1 MSQVERQ
8 EAKCNP
14 RPVSPTH
21 HSTGL
26 AEKRGQ
32 PVNSDVRGR
41 CAPANGARVSNIGAL
56 GAQRPRTP
64 RSSGHRYAAS
74 PA

>member
-1 MSQVERQ
+1 MLCIYSMLIVTPV
-8 EAKCNP
+8 ALGDMCVVVLCN
-14 RPVSPTH
+14 
-21 HSTGL
+21 L
-26 AEKRGQ
+26 
-32 PVNSDVRGR
+32 NYVRGR

>member
-1 MSQVERQ
+1 MLDFLGGGWGWKNLGDVGGAVQSFL
-8 EAKCNP
+8 NY
-14 RPVSPTH
+14 
-21 HSTGL
+21 
-26 AEKRGQ
+26 
-32 PVNSDVRGR
+32 VRGR

-64 RSSGHRYAAS
+64 RSSGHRDAAS

>member
-1 MSQVERQ
+1 MTIRNWLPNKSLQPTV
-8 EAKCNP
+8 NP
-14 RPVSPTH
+14 LRGVPA
-21 HSTGL
+21 
-26 AEKRGQ
+26 AELQR
-32 PVNSDVRGR
+32 VRGR

-64 RSSGHRYAAS
+64 RSSGHRYAAL